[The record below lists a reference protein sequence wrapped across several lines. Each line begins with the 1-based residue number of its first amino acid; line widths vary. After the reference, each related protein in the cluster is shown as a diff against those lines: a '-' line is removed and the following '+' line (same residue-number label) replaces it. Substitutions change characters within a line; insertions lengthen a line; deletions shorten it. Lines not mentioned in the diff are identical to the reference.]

1 MIRLIHTADWHLG
14 HAQYGLEQRMLDNA
28 AAAAWACQQAAA
40 AGCPLLISGDIFH
53 GREPGPRAFRQAVH
67 CLSIVKRAG
76 LPALAIA
83 GNHDRG
89 WRSRTSWLHVLADMG
104 LIQLLDITIA
114 NGKVLWDGAIAEALD
129 FRVVGIPYLGG
140 SLPNLLPSL
149 RTYLLGLDPKPT
161 ILMLHTDIAGIV
173 PGFAATLTAADLEP
187 LASSVSYVALGH
199 LHVPFLLPDADHVYL
214 GNPGALEAQSVAE
227 GNDAGFVLDVIL
239 RDGGAA
245 VTPIPYENRRRYM
258 NLHIEADG
266 LSMEQIVLA
275 VEHEAD
281 RGLDGRAL
289 AKEPIVNVYLSGR
302 LAFDAAELDIEA
314 IRKAV
319 TRRPV
324 LHCLIKDNTTPKD
337 AETDAHD
344 ESLSRQDLEHAILS
358 QRMAG
363 NERFPD
369 PERWAYTGLELRA
382 LVRSDTEEQALGLI
396 RETADETG
404 AA

>member
-1 MIRLIHTADWHLG
+1 MRLIHTADWHLG

-28 AAAAWACQQAAA
+28 AAAAWACQQAANL
-40 AGCPLLISGDIFH
+40 GCPLLIAGDIFH

-149 RTYLLGLDPKPT
+149 RAHLLLLPPKPT
-161 ILMLHTDIAGIV
+161 VLMLHTDIAGIV

-187 LASSVSYVALGH
+187 LASLVSYIALGH
-199 LHVPFLLPDADHVYL
+199 LHVPFLLPDANHAYI
-214 GNPGALEAQSVAE
+214 GNPGALEAQSATE
-227 GNDAGFVLDVIL
+227 GNDAGFIFDLQLVN
-239 RDGGAA
+239 GEAE
-245 VTPIPYENRRRYM
+245 VTLIPYENRRRYM
-258 NLHIEADG
+258 NLHVEVDG
-266 LSMEQIVLA
+266 MSMEQIVLT
-275 VEHEAD
+275 VENEVTRNLIG
-281 RGLDGRAL
+281 RGLEKD
-289 AKEPIVNVYLSGR
+289 PIVNLYLVGR
-302 LAFDAAELDIEA
+302 LAFDAAELDLEA

-319 TRRPV
+319 MRQAV

-337 AETDAHD
+337 AETEVRE

-358 QRMAG
+358 QRMTG

-382 LVRSDTEEQALGLI
+382 LVRSDTEDQALSLI
-396 RETADETG
+396 RETACETG